1 MAKQT
6 VLNRVPWGIIEQVV
20 HPKGRRL
27 PSEKG
32 LFPITDHDAKY
43 RPWTSPRTPEKENLL
58 QLVRKRHQ
66 EGKISPQR
74 MGNLLNGDYR
84 EFQGSATVDSD
95 YSVCRGCDT
104 VCRTKMARDLH
115 RNSCKLT
122 ILDAIKLLGRDGLCA
137 VCDKRTSTR
146 MWGVP
151 LCDTNCQ
158 TVWRYFTPKAFREAR
173 RLVLN
178 QRKEPA
184 NAELQITTHT

>member
-1 MAKQT
+1 MAKQM
-6 VLNRVPWGIIEQVV
+6 VPWGIIEQVV

-27 PSEKG
+27 PSEPG
-32 LFPITDHDAKY
+32 LFPVTDHDAKY
-43 RPWTSPRTPEKENLL
+43 RPWTSPRSPEKENLL

-66 EGKISPQR
+66 EGKISPLR

-95 YSVCRGCDT
+95 FAVCRGCDV
-104 VCRTKMARDLH
+104 VCRTKIHRDMH
-115 RNSCKLT
+115 RGTCKLT

-158 TVWRYFTPKAFREAR
+158 TVWRYFIPKAFKEAR

-178 QRKEPA
+178 QRKETGA
-184 NAELQITTHT
+184 QLQLTTHT